1 MKDVSTKYG
10 CDDYMAY
17 GHTVTSA
24 TWQEESAKWTITVKN
39 DTKEF
44 TDTCDV
50 LINAGG
56 VLRFVLKIFLLRS
69 LYSNK

>member
-10 CDDYMAY
+10 CNDYMAY
-17 GHTVTSA
+17 GHTVKSA
-24 TWQEESAKWTITVKN
+24 TWQEESAKWVITVKN
-39 DTKEF
+39 KTEEF

-56 VLRFVLKIFLLRS
+56 VLRCVPEILSFNECSF
-69 LYSNK
+69 